1 MHSMALLGTNF
12 STIDWVI
19 VVGYLMIS
27 LVIGLFVKQYTN
39 SMVNYLG
46 AGRAVGPWLGIAT
59 MTGTELGLVTVM
71 YSAQKGFTG
80 GFAAFHIAMIAGF
93 VTLIVGL
100 SGFIIVPLRRTKVLT
115 IPEFY
120 LRRFN
125 EPVRVLGGIVLA
137 AAGILNMGMFLKVGS
152 VFIVVVTGLNDET
165 YAVPFVMTGLLILV
179 LVYTTLGGMVSVII
193 TDYIQFVVLSFGLLI
208 TCYLAIDQLGWDHIF
223 AKVEA
228 RMGPEGFSPV
238 VSEEFGPSYITW
250 MCVMGL
256 VMCAIWPTA
265 LARALTMKS
274 EGALKI
280 QYSLSSVS
288 FVIRFLIP
296 YFWGICAL
304 VYFTSAPD
312 KFAHFLAPD
321 VEADVTMQAMP
332 TFISHILPS
341 GLLGI
346 VSAGMI
352 AAFMSTHDSYLLC
365 WSSVLTQD
373 VIAPLTGNKMDDKQR
388 LFCTRLII
396 VLIGIFIWFWG
407 VFYTNLGD
415 IWDYMAITGAI
426 YFTGAIPLL
435 IGGLYWRQASS
446 AGAFASLL
454 SGCCAIVGLSP
465 ILNPLEKRIQELF
478 LLNVEQGTLLTPA
491 RVGIATVLL
500 TTVVFIVVSLLIPD
514 RDKNGEIIS
523 KKLDQ

>member
-12 STIDWVI
+12 STIDWII
-19 VVGYLMIS
+19 VVAYLMIS
-27 LVIGLFVKQYTN
+27 LVIGLFVNRYTN

-46 AGRAVGPWLGIAT
+46 AGRAVGTWLGIAT

-93 VTLIVGL
+93 VTLLVGI

-120 LRRFN
+120 ERRFSRS
-125 EPVRVLGGIVLA
+125 VRVLGGIVLA
-137 AAGILNMGMFLKVGS
+137 TAGILNMGLFLKIGS
-152 VFIVVVTGLNDET
+152 VFIVVVTGLDDST
-165 YAVPFVMTGLLILV
+165 YALPAVMTGLLALV
-179 LVYTTLGGMVSVII
+179 LIYTTLGGMVSVII

-208 TCYLAIDQLGWDHIF
+208 TCYLAISQLGWDHIF
-223 AKVEA
+223 DTIQT
-228 RMGPEGFSPV
+228 RMNLDGFSPLA
-238 VSEEFGPSYITW
+238 SKEFGPSYITW

-256 VMCAIWPTA
+256 VMCAVWPTA

-274 EGALKI
+274 ESTLKL

-304 VYFTSAPD
+304 VYFTSAPGD
-312 KFAHFLAPD
+312 FAQFLVSEPSP
-321 VEADVTMQAMP
+321 EVTMRAMP
-332 TFISHILPS
+332 TFLSQLLPT
-341 GLLGI
+341 GMLGI

-365 WSSVLTQD
+365 WSSVITQD
-373 VIAPLTGNKMDDKQR
+373 VIAPLSKKELSDKQR
-388 LFCTRLII
+388 LFLTRLII

-407 VFYTNLGD
+407 IYYKNHGG
-415 IWDYMAITGAI
+415 IWEYMAITGAI

-435 IGGLYWRQASS
+435 IGGLYWRGASS
-446 AGAFASLL
+446 AGAFSSLL
-454 SGCCAIVGLSP
+454 VGSCAIIGLKP
-465 ILNPLEKRIQELF
+465 IRLPIEKMLQQLLEMPI
-478 LLNVEQGTLLTPA
+478 VEEALLTEA
-491 RVGIATVLL
+491 RVGIATVVL
-500 TTVVFIVVSLLIPD
+500 TIVVFIVVSLCVPD
-514 RDKNGEIIS
+514 RDEKGNVITR
-523 KKLDQ
+523 KLEA